1 MKRTF
6 TILTCILALN
16 AFGQKTKEI
25 TKKYKNPWYTEKY
38 SVLKSDKKVKHGNF
52 QKLGYEDCLVIDGYY
67 GNGKKDSLW
76 TTYYWCSKQIEK
88 QGLYKD
94 DQRIGEWKFYSSDGT
109 LIQTYDYSTNKL
121 VYSIKPTR
129 ETTVL
134 QDKQETNKLLL
145 SNPQF
150 IGSTIEL
157 YDYIT
162 PAQMEMSKS
171 GEYDLKTG
179 MVIITF
185 YISAEGK
192 AIDHKIESGISDKI
206 DKRCLEIV
214 KNIPDLWIPGKD
226 EIGDIIAKYTLPVSF
241 RISNR

>member
-1 MKRTF
+1 MKRTL

-25 TKKYKNPWYTEKY
+25 TKKYKNPWYTEKF
-38 SVLKSDKKVKHGNF
+38 SVLKSDKNVKHGNF

-67 GNGKKDSLW
+67 DKGKKDSLW
-76 TTYYWCSKQIEK
+76 TTYYWRSKQIEK
-88 QGLYKD
+88 QGLYQD
-94 DQRIGEWKFYSSDGT
+94 DQRIGEWKFYTSDGT
-109 LIQTYDYSTNKL
+109 LIQTYDYTTQKL
-121 VYSIKPTR
+121 VYSIKPTK

-134 QDKQETNKLLL
+134 QDEQESKKVLL

-157 YDYIT
+157 YDYIS
-162 PAQMEMSKS
+162 PAQMEMTKS
-171 GEYDLKTG
+171 DEYNLKTG

-185 YISAEGK
+185 YITAEGK

-206 DKRCLEIV
+206 DQKCLEIV
-214 KNIPDLWIPGKD
+214 QDIPNLWIPGRD
-226 EIGDIIAKYTLPVSF
+226 ENGNVVSKYTLPVSF
-241 RISNR
+241 RVN